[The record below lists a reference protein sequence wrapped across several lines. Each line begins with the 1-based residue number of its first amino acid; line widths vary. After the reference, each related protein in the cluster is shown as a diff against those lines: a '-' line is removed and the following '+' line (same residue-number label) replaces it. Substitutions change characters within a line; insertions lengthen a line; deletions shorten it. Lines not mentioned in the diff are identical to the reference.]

1 MTAVGW
7 IGVWLLAAAV
17 ALIVMELGWLGFR
30 LLRLRRQVLAVEL
43 VLAREE
49 AHGDVHGFLHTHPVG
64 SPAPSQRDL
73 RTMRAWTAAFG
84 KPLLCLITARRGTAG
99 RSSRPSG

>member
-49 AHGDVHGFLHTHPVG
+49 AVRGVE
-64 SPAPSQRDL
+64 L
-73 RTMRAWTAAFG
+73 RRLRVLQAQLNELMR
-84 KPLLCLITARRGTAG
+84 PYRRGRRWLFHPLTVAMMESYRRRRA
-99 RSSRPSG
+99 RS